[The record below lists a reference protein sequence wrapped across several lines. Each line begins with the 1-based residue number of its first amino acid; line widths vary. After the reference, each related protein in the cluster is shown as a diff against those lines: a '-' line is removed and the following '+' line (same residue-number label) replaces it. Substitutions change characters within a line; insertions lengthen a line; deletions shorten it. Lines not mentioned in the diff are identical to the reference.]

1 MNYFEL
7 FGLEPN
13 FFINEAELSS
23 KLRALLNASHPD
35 RFASSG
41 SQQQMIAM
49 QKTTQLNDAFAVL
62 KHPVRRAQY
71 LLELKTG
78 IDATKEVTVKDP
90 MFLMQQL
97 ELREQ
102 LETIIE
108 QKNVS
113 DLINFSDNI
122 ELMADSQR
130 DELAQEFEQVEWNT
144 QSIQTAIYKLQFLYK
159 TLADIEAAEDK
170 LLD

>member
-1 MNYFEL
+1 
-7 FGLEPN
+7 
-13 FFINEAELSS
+13 
-23 KLRALLNASHPD
+23 
-35 RFASSG
+35 
-41 SQQQMIAM
+41 MIAM

-78 IDATKEVTVKDP
+78 IDARKEVTVKDP

-108 QKNVS
+108 HKNTA
-113 DLINFSDNI
+113 DLIKFSDNI
-122 ELMADSQR
+122 ESMADNQR
-130 DELAQEFEQVEWNT
+130 NELAQEFEQDEWDA